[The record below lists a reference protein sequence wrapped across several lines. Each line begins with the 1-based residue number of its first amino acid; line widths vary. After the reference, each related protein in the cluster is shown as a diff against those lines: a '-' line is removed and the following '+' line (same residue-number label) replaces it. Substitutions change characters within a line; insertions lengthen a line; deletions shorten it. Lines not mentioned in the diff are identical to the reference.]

1 VGAPADRSLTPEFNE
16 TVRRLFALALAEIR
30 RYSILQLE
38 NESRAP
44 AAASADGQS
53 FDLDTPSSKETEM
66 RMKRLLVA
74 VTLLLF
80 VVGLAGCAKQPAT
93 NDPGD
98 GTSGDTNRTIV
109 EVDAK
114 KVEELL
120 QTDRD
125 LVIIDVSG
133 KWADGHIVGA
143 LDTPLD
149 KLQEIINGNFT
160 LSASKH
166 YVVYAHDEETSKNAA
181 NMMLKSSFTVI
192 NRLVGG
198 YDAWVANDGYTEK

>member
-1 VGAPADRSLTPEFNE
+1 
-16 TVRRLFALALAEIR
+16 
-30 RYSILQLE
+30 
-38 NESRAP
+38 
-44 AAASADGQS
+44 
-53 FDLDTPSSKETEM
+53 
-66 RMKRLLVA
+66 MKKLLVA
-74 VTLLLF
+74 VTLLLL
-80 VVGLAGCAKQPAT
+80 VVGLAGCGTAKQPAT
-93 NDPGD
+93 NDSD
-98 GTSGDTNRTIV
+98 SDTSGDTNRTIV

-114 KVEELL
+114 KVEELI

-149 KLQEIINGNFT
+149 KLQEIINGNFA

-166 YVVYAHDEETSKNAA
+166 YVVYSRDEESSKKAA
-181 NMMLKSSFTVI
+181 NMMLASSFTVI

-198 YDAWVANDGYTEK
+198 YDAWVANGGYTER

>member
-1 VGAPADRSLTPEFNE
+1 
-16 TVRRLFALALAEIR
+16 
-30 RYSILQLE
+30 
-38 NESRAP
+38 
-44 AAASADGQS
+44 
-53 FDLDTPSSKETEM
+53 M

-74 VTLLLF
+74 VILLLL
-80 VVGLAGCAKQPAT
+80 VTGLAGCAKQPAT
-93 NDPGD
+93 TDPGD

-166 YVVYAHDEETSKNAA
+166 YVVYAHDEETSKSAA
-181 NMMLKSSFTVI
+181 EMMLKSSFTVI

-198 YDAWVANDGYTEK
+198 YDAWVANGGYTEN

>member
-1 VGAPADRSLTPEFNE
+1 
-16 TVRRLFALALAEIR
+16 
-30 RYSILQLE
+30 
-38 NESRAP
+38 
-44 AAASADGQS
+44 
-53 FDLDTPSSKETEM
+53 M
-66 RMKRLLVA
+66 RKLLVA
-74 VTLLLF
+74 VTLLLL
-80 VVGLAGCAKQPAT
+80 VVGLAGCGTAKQPAT
-93 NDPGD
+93 NDSD
-98 GTSGDTNRTIV
+98 SDTSGNTNRTIV

-114 KVEELL
+114 KVEELI

-166 YVVYAHDEETSKNAA
+166 YVVYSRDEESSKKAA
-181 NMMLKSSFTVI
+181 NMMLASSFTVI

-198 YDAWVANDGYTEK
+198 YDAWVANGGYTEK

>member
-1 VGAPADRSLTPEFNE
+1 
-16 TVRRLFALALAEIR
+16 
-30 RYSILQLE
+30 
-38 NESRAP
+38 
-44 AAASADGQS
+44 
-53 FDLDTPSSKETEM
+53 
-66 RMKRLLVA
+66 MKKTLVA
-74 VTLLLF
+74 VTLLLL
-80 VVGLAGCAKQPAT
+80 VVGLAGCGTPKQPAGP
-93 NDPGD
+93 D
-98 GTSGDTNRTIV
+98 TSGDTNRTIV

-114 KVEELL
+114 KVEDLI

-166 YVVYAHDEETSKNAA
+166 FVVYSRDEETSKKAA
-181 NMMLKSSFTVI
+181 QMLLTSSFTVI

-198 YDAWVANDGYTEK
+198 YDAWVANGGYTEKQP

>member
-1 VGAPADRSLTPEFNE
+1 MKN
-16 TVRRLFALALAEIR
+16 LF
-30 RYSILQLE
+30 
-38 NESRAP
+38 
-44 AAASADGQS
+44 
-53 FDLDTPSSKETEM
+53 
-66 RMKRLLVA
+66 LVM
-74 VTLLLF
+74 TLMVI
-80 VVGLAGCAKQPAT
+80 VVGLAGCGAPKQPAT
-93 NDPGD
+93 TNPVPD
-98 GTSGDTNRTIV
+98 TTGDTNRTIV

-125 LVIIDVSG
+125 LVIVDVSG

-166 YVVYAHDEETSKNAA
+166 YVVYSHDEESSKEAA
-181 NMMLKSSFTVI
+181 NMMLKSSFSVI

-198 YDAWVANDGYTEK
+198 YDAWVANGGYTEK

>member
-1 VGAPADRSLTPEFNE
+1 
-16 TVRRLFALALAEIR
+16 
-30 RYSILQLE
+30 
-38 NESRAP
+38 
-44 AAASADGQS
+44 
-53 FDLDTPSSKETEM
+53 
-66 RMKRLLVA
+66 MKKLLLVM
-74 VTLLLF
+74 TLLVI
-80 VVGLAGCAKQPAT
+80 VVALAGCGAPKQPVT
-93 NDPGD
+93 TDPGLD
-98 GTSGDTNRTIV
+98 TSGDTNRTIV

-114 KVEELL
+114 KLEELI

-133 KWADGHIVGA
+133 KWAEGHIVGA

-160 LSASKH
+160 LHASKH
-166 YVVYAHDEETSKNAA
+166 YVVYSHDEVTSKKAA
-181 NMMLKSSFTVI
+181 DIMLASSFSVI

>member
-1 VGAPADRSLTPEFNE
+1 
-16 TVRRLFALALAEIR
+16 
-30 RYSILQLE
+30 
-38 NESRAP
+38 
-44 AAASADGQS
+44 
-53 FDLDTPSSKETEM
+53 
-66 RMKRLLVA
+66 MKKVLVVATLLV
-74 VTLLLF
+74 L
-80 VVGLAGCAKQPAT
+80 VVGLAGCGAPKQPAT
-93 NDPGD
+93 TDPGVD
-98 GTSGDTNRTIV
+98 TSGDTNRTIV

-114 KVEELL
+114 KVEDLI

-166 YVVYAHDEETSKNAA
+166 YVVYAHDDETSKKAA
-181 NMMLKSSFTVI
+181 DIMLASSFTVI

-198 YDAWVANDGYTEK
+198 YDAWVANGGYTEKQP

>member
-1 VGAPADRSLTPEFNE
+1 
-16 TVRRLFALALAEIR
+16 
-30 RYSILQLE
+30 
-38 NESRAP
+38 
-44 AAASADGQS
+44 
-53 FDLDTPSSKETEM
+53 
-66 RMKRLLVA
+66 MKKTLVA
-74 VTLLLF
+74 VTLLLL
-80 VVGLAGCAKQPAT
+80 VVGLAGCGTPKQPAGS
-93 NDPGD
+93 D
-98 GTSGDTNRTIV
+98 TSGDTNRTIV

-114 KVEELL
+114 KVEDLI

-125 LVIIDVSG
+125 LIIIDVSG

-166 YVVYAHDEETSKNAA
+166 YVVYAHDDETSKKAA
-181 NMMLKSSFTVI
+181 DIMLASSFTVI

-198 YDAWVANDGYTEK
+198 YDAWVANGGYTEKQP